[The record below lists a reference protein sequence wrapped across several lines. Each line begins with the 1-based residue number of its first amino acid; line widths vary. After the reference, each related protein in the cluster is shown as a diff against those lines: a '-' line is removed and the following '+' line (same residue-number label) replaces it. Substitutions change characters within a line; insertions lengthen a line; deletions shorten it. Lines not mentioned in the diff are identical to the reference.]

1 MMEIQRNVQEA
12 FEFVRSKTNIE
23 PSVAIILGT
32 GLGELAESVGN
43 KIIIPYHQIP
53 HFPVSTVQG
62 HTGSLIVG
70 ELSGCQV
77 AAMQGRFHY
86 YEGYSLQEVTLPIRL
101 MRLLGAER
109 LFINSASG
117 VLNPIFRSGDVM
129 VVIDHINFQGDNPL
143 RGVTDSGLG
152 DRFPDMSSPYD
163 ETIIKLSIEA
173 ATESN
178 IELHRGIYAAVNGP
192 SLETRAETRMLR
204 LLGADAVGMST
215 VPEVIVAKQVGFR
228 TLVLAAITNVNIP
241 DSMQPISL
249 EGVIHNAGLAGKK
262 IGIIIN
268 YILRKLAERS

>member
-1 MMEIQRNVQEA
+1 MMDIQRNVQEA
-12 FEFVRSKTNIE
+12 FEFVCGKTNMQ

-43 KIIIPYHQIP
+43 KVIIPYHQIP
-53 HFPVSTVQG
+53 NFPVSTVQG
-62 HTGSLIVG
+62 HAGSLIMG

-77 AAMQGRFHY
+77 VAMQGRFHY

-117 VLNPIFRSGDVM
+117 GLNPIFSSGDVM

-143 RGVTDSGLG
+143 RGVTDSVLG

-163 ETIIKLSIEA
+163 QQLIKLTEEA
-173 ATESN
+173 AKESN
-178 IELHRGIYAAVNGP
+178 IELHRGVYAAVNGP

-204 LLGADAVGMST
+204 LLGVDAVGMST

-241 DSMQPISL
+241 DSMQTISL

-262 IGIIIN
+262 IEIIIT
-268 YILRKLAERS
+268 YILGKLGKNL